1 MRIAPEFK
9 EYDDEIRT
17 LMETVSKNATHAS
30 SSKKE
35 DKEGMLFIS
44 GLALYFEFTKFDM
57 LCKVFRNFI
66 FHSLAVF
73 P

>member
-35 DKEGMLFIS
+35 HKEGMLFIS
-44 GLALYFEFTKFDM
+44 GLVL
-57 LCKVFRNFI
+57 
-66 FHSLAVF
+66 
-73 P
+73 